1 MCHQKRDDTYVKAI
15 CFERFQELTKEVTK
29 LGFKEET
36 TKINDD
42 ATLLMSEFARILT
55 VEAALR
61 AARHASRSKTTHQ
74 VDAEDVEKA
83 LVHLVKKTFYVFH
96 SIFCNEKFPTVRC
109 RC

>member
-1 MCHQKRDDTYVKAI
+1 VHVLITAYNKYL
-15 CFERFQELTKEVTK
+15 QELTREVLK

-42 ATLLMSEFARILT
+42 AALMMSEFARILT

-74 VDAEDVEKA
+74 VDPEDVEKA
-83 LVHLVKKTFYVFH
+83 LVHLVKMPCFAP
-96 SIFCNEKFPTVRC
+96 C
-109 RC
+109 